1 MILEVLIAATRCAAL
16 QSVPSVEAIAD
27 TGLIGDRYV
36 VDQNRKGDDYQV
48 TLIESEE
55 IARYN
60 LEYGKSFSASDMR
73 RNLVTQGVRLTELVG
88 KRFMVGNAVI
98 LEGIEI
104 CEPCSLLASRTDPA
118 IVKGM
123 LHRGGLRARIAI
135 GGTISVN
142 DTIRRMC

>member
-1 MILEVLIAATRCAAL
+1 MIKEILIAPIRGADL
-16 QSVPSVEAIAD
+16 QTIKTVEAIKD
-27 TGLIGDRYV
+27 TGLAGDRYV
-36 VDQNRKGDDYQV
+36 VDKNRKGDDYQI

-55 IARYN
+55 IDRYN
-60 LEYGKSFSASDMR
+60 VEYGKSFSALDMR
-73 RNLVTQGVRLTELVG
+73 RNLVTHGVRLAELVG
-88 KRFMVGNAVI
+88 KRFMVGSAVI

-104 CEPCSLLASRTDPA
+104 CEPCSLLANRTDPS

-123 LHRGGLRARIAI
+123 LHRSGLRARIAT